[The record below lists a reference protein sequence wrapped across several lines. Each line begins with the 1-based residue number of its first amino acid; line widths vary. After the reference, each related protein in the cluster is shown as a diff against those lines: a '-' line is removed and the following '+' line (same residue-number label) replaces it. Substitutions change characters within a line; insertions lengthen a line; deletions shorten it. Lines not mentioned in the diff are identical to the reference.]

1 MMSGTGDART
11 TGRDPDLKAEAK
23 RERRAAAKAA
33 LERRTRRARLVTRAK
48 MAALA
53 LVLVAAGVALAVGLL
68 RDLQPSGV
76 AFAGDLRRG
85 GTLEELRLPQLEGDG
100 AIDYADYADRPL
112 VINFFASWCPFCIAE
127 MPDFE
132 HVHRL
137 LGEDV
142 AFLGVSQSDARG
154 ASIDL
159 ARETGITY
167 DTAID
172 ERGEFFRAVGG
183 QGMPTTIFVRPGGE
197 IADVWVGPLS
207 ADGLQ
212 ERVADLFGIVA

>member
-1 MMSGTGDART
+1 MSGTGDART

-53 LVLVAAGVALAVGLL
+53 LVLVAAGVALAVGLF

-137 LGEDV
+137 LGDDV

>member
-1 MMSGTGDART
+1 MS
-11 TGRDPDLKAEAK
+11 
-23 RERRAAAKAA
+23 
-33 LERRTRRARLVTRAK
+33 RARVGAITIVLVALA
-48 MAALA
+48 AALA
-53 LVLVAAGVALAVGLL
+53 IGIV

-85 GTLEELRLPQLEGDG
+85 GTLDELRLPRLEGAG
-100 AIDYADYADRPL
+100 VVEYAAYADRPL
-112 VINFFASWCPFCIAE
+112 VINFFASWCPNCIAE

-132 HVHRL
+132 RVHGL
-137 LGEDV
+137 LGDYV
-142 AFLGVSQSDARG
+142 SFLGVSQSDARS

-172 ERGEFFRAVGG
+172 ERGEFFRAFGG

-197 IADVWVGPLS
+197 IADVWVGQLS
-207 ADGLQ
+207 ADALQGLVSDHFGV
-212 ERVADLFGIVA
+212 VA

>member
-1 MMSGTGDART
+1 MSGRGDRGAN
-11 TGRDPDLKAEAK
+11 GRGPDPKAEAK
-23 RERRAAAKAA
+23 RERRAAAKA
-33 LERRTRRARLVTRAK
+33 ERERRARRSRL
-48 MAALA
+48 AAHARVSVIA
-53 LVLVAAGVALAVGLL
+53 LVLVAAAGGLALGLV

-76 AFAGDLRRG
+76 AFAGDLRSG
-85 GTLEELRLPQLEGDG
+85 GRLEELRLPELEGDSV
-100 AIDYADYADRPL
+100 IEYAAYADRPL
-112 VINFFASWCPFCIAE
+112 VINFFASWCPNCIAE

-132 HVHRL
+132 RVHRL
-137 LGEDV
+137 LGGDV
-142 AFLGVSQSDARG
+142 AFLGVSQSDPRG

-197 IADVWVGPLS
+197 IAEVWVGALT
-207 ADGLQ
+207 ADALEGL
-212 ERVADLFGIVA
+212 VADHFGIAA

>member
-1 MMSGTGDART
+1 MSGSGDARAN
-11 TGRDPDLKAEAK
+11 GRGPDPRAEAK
-23 RERRAAAKAA
+23 RGRRATAKAEQA
-33 LERRTRRARLVTRAK
+33 RRARRARVATRVRVTAI
-48 MAALA
+48 A
-53 LVLVAAGVALAVGLL
+53 LVLGAAGVSLALGLV
-68 RDLQPSGV
+68 RDLKPSGV
-76 AFAGDLRRG
+76 TFGGDLRRG

-100 AIDYADYADRPL
+100 VIEYADYANRPL
-112 VINFFASWCPFCIAE
+112 VINFFASWCPSCIGE

-132 HVHRL
+132 RVHRF

-142 AFLGVSQSDARG
+142 AFLGVSQSDARD

-167 DTAID
+167 DAAID

-197 IADVWVGPLS
+197 IADVWVGALS
-207 ADGLQ
+207 ADALRGL
-212 ERVADLFGIVA
+212 VADHFGIES